1 MMIFDITRKGF
12 MVLIVVTI
20 PNVIPPPPD
29 LPPPPNGDLATT
41 YWMTRM
47 QGWVIILKIQIPWY
61 CFTSQTLLQ
70 AYHHSL
76 LFRGNQSSILFLEK
90 ITSLMGI
97 WEKAKIAASSAS
109 SAVKI
114 AHFFT
119 AELQWIG
126 FQNKKKKGSVDESL
140 LVLKK
145 QGWECVV
152 FSLQKTNLRQANLPG
167 EQLWELWQSFEIL
180 PHKCLVLLSLRSFF
194 LRDHEQTIL
203 RKLSTICGHNL

>member
-1 MMIFDITRKGF
+1 
-12 MVLIVVTI
+12 MVIV
-20 PNVIPPPPD
+20 
-29 LPPPPNGDLATT
+29 TT

-47 QGWVIILKIQIPWY
+47 QGWVITLKMQIPSH
-61 CFTSQTLLQ
+61 CFTSQILLQ

-126 FQNKKKKGSVDESL
+126 FQNKKKKGRVDDSVLVKKKNNRVEDSVLVFKKTKKGRDESVL
-140 LVLKK
+140 FFFFKRQILGRRIFQASSLESYGRVLKY
-145 QGWECVV
+145 CRTSVLY
-152 FSLQKTNLRQANLPG
+152 FSRPDPSSYVAMNRQFCEN
-167 EQLWELWQSFEIL
+167 
-180 PHKCLVLLSLRSFF
+180 C
-194 LRDHEQTIL
+194 
-203 RKLSTICGHNL
+203 